1 MTKAD
6 GKKALFGIVIGII
19 VIALGQLAYD
29 EIKKYQTKKAIE
41 STAGATPTA

>member
-19 VIALGQLAYD
+19 VIAAGQLVYD
-29 EIKKYQTKKAIE
+29 EIKKYQAKKAIA
-41 STAGATPTA
+41 STAAATPTA